1 MFQNIQKNIQEQSDE
16 EQTIKQEKVPVKE
29 LLKGLFSLQNVALF
43 IVAFAVSMVGFQS
56 ENIILSISPFAIS
69 FLAAMLSNYKSIGI
83 PYILTLIGTFIS
95 FGANSLLI
103 YFLTTIVFF
112 VFVLLK
118 MPKEIENVNEQRR
131 LGMHLFLAV
140 LITQIVPM
148 FFRSF
153 YIYDLL
159 TSIMLAISSYVFY
172 KIFANSIFML
182 QEFKTKKAYSI
193 EEVIGT
199 SLLLAISICAL
210 GNLSIFGFSVRNI
223 LCILLVLILGWK
235 NGMLV
240 GATGGI
246 TIGVVLGII
255 QNGDPTMIAAYAIS
269 GMLAG
274 LFYKL
279 GKIGVVI
286 GFILGNILLSYVSNG
301 NTVPVIMF
309 QEILIAFLG
318 LLAVPKKFEINIED
332 LYGKNKL
339 LPETTTKTLNENQ
352 DTILK
357 LNSMSE
363 TISDLAKSYEEA
375 ASTILDE
382 KDLQEQELSN
392 EQIFREELE
401 INLEEL
407 ENNILYEDILENRD
421 EIVDSIFKHLLKQE
435 LITEKELVNIFE
447 EKNHY
452 IIGFKEKDEQVQNDV
467 SKMIKAI
474 NYSYRISKMNFIW
487 KKKMEEN
494 KKSVSSQLDSV
505 SKVISSMAK
514 EMQNEEKDNF
524 ETEKKEIKTLLEQ
537 KEIAVNNIKIKQNNS
552 GRYFVEVYTNLCDD
566 IEGKKCGIKK
576 ISKILEKV
584 LQHKFIIQGQECGLR
599 EEKEICK
606 FTYYSQDNYKLQ
618 VGVASSTKQ
627 GSSVSGDSH
636 VETKLEDGKYLLAIS
651 DGMGSGPEAMK
662 SSKIAIKMLER
673 LLKAGFDKESSLNL
687 INSTLIANTKEDM
700 YATLDIQILDLY
712 AGNMEFIK
720 NGACPTYIKR
730 NNEVQLLKS
739 LSLPTGILEN
749 ADLVVY
755 DYDLQNGDILVM
767 CTDGIIESNTEYIN
781 KELWVKYLLEDI
793 KTDDPK
799 QIANMIL
806 NEAIDNE
813 FGMQKDDMTVIAF
826 KVNFLGRRQEN
837 HIKMKIYS
845 RF

>member
-1 MFQNIQKNIQEQSDE
+1 MFQNIQKNIQEQNDE
-16 EQTIKQEKVPVKE
+16 EQTIKQKIPVKE
-29 LLKGLFSLQNVALF
+29 ILKGLFSLQNVALF

-56 ENIILSISPFAIS
+56 ENMLLSISPFAIS
-69 FLAAMLSNYKSIGI
+69 FLAAMLSNYKSIGVT
-83 PYILTLIGTFIS
+83 YILTLIGTFIS

-103 YFLTTIVFF
+103 YFLTTLVFF

-118 MPKEIENVNEQRR
+118 RPKEIENVNEQRR

-182 QEFKTKKAYSI
+182 EEFKTKKAYSI
-193 EEVIGT
+193 EEVMGT

-210 GNLSIFGFSVRNI
+210 GNLTIFGFSIRNI

-255 QNGDPTMIAAYAIS
+255 QNGDPVMIAAYAIS

-279 GKIGVVI
+279 GKIGVVV

-339 LPETTTKTLNENQ
+339 LPETTTRTLSENQ

-382 KDLQEQELSN
+382 KDLKEQELSN

-421 EIVDSIFKHLLKQE
+421 EIVDNIFSHLLKQE
-435 LITEKELVNIFE
+435 IITEKELVNIFE

-494 KKSVSSQLDSV
+494 KKSVSSQLDGV
-505 SKVISSMAK
+505 SKAISSMAK
-514 EMQNEEKDNF
+514 EMQNEEKNQF
-524 ETEKKEIKTLLEQ
+524 EDKKKEIMALLEQ

-552 GRYFVEVYTNLCDD
+552 GRYFIEVYTNLCDD
-566 IEGKKCGIKK
+566 IDGKKCNIKK
-576 ISKILEKV
+576 IAKILEKI

-599 EEKEICK
+599 EEKAACK

-618 VGVASSTKQ
+618 VGVAFSTKQ

-673 LLKAGFDKESSLNL
+673 LLKAGFDKEVSLNL

-755 DYDLQNGDILVM
+755 DYDLQDGDILVM
-767 CTDGIIESNTEYIN
+767 CTDGIIESNSEYIN

-793 KTDDPK
+793 KADDPK

-826 KVNFLGRRQEN
+826 KINKKV
-837 HIKMKIYS
+837 
-845 RF
+845 

>member
-1 MFQNIQKNIQEQSDE
+1 MFQNIQKNIQEQINNE
-16 EQTIKQEKVPVKE
+16 EQTIKQEKMPIKE
-29 LLKGLFSLQNVALF
+29 ILKGLFNLQNIILF
-43 IVAFAVSMVGFQS
+43 IVAFALSMVGFQN
-56 ENIILSISPFAIS
+56 ENILLSISPFAIS
-69 FLAAMLSNYKSIGI
+69 FLAAMLSNYKSIGVT
-83 PYILTLIGTFIS
+83 YILTLIGSFIS

-103 YFLTTIVFF
+103 YFLTTLVFF

-118 MPKEIENVNEQRR
+118 RPKEVENVNEKRR

-159 TSIMLAISSYVFY
+159 TSIMLAISSYIFY

-182 QEFKTKKAYSI
+182 QEFGTKKAFSI
-193 EEVIGT
+193 EEVMGT

-210 GNLSIFGFSVRNI
+210 GNFSIFGFSVRNI

-255 QNGDPTMIAAYAIS
+255 QNGNPVMVAAYAIS

-274 LFYKL
+274 LFYRL
-279 GKIGVVI
+279 GKIGVVV
-286 GFILGNILLSYVSNG
+286 GFALGNVLLSYVSNG
-301 NTVPVIMF
+301 NTIPVIMF

-339 LPETTTKTLNENQ
+339 LPETTTRTLTENQ

-363 TISDLAKSYEEA
+363 AISDLAKSYEEA

-382 KDLQEQELSN
+382 KDLKQQELSN
-392 EQIFREELE
+392 EQIFRQELE

-421 EIVDSIFKHLLKQE
+421 EIVDKIFEHLLKQE
-435 LITEKELVNIFE
+435 LITEKELVDIFE
-447 EKNHY
+447 KQNHY
-452 IIGFKEKDEQVQNDV
+452 IIGFKEKDEQVQNEV

-487 KKKMEEN
+487 KKKMEES
-494 KKSVSSQLDSV
+494 KKGVSSQLDGV
-505 SKVISSMAK
+505 SKAISSMAK
-514 EMQNEEKDNF
+514 EMQNEEKDKF
-524 ETEKKEIKTLLEQ
+524 EDKKKEIMALLEQ
-537 KEIAVNNIKIKQNNS
+537 KEISVNNIKIKQNNS
-552 GRYFVEVYTNLCDD
+552 GRYFIEVYTNLCDD
-566 IEGKKCGIKK
+566 IDGKKCGIKK

-584 LQHKFIIQGQECGLR
+584 FEHKFIIQAQECGLR
-599 EEKEICK
+599 EERKACK

-618 VGVASSTKQ
+618 IGVATTTKQ
-627 GSSVSGDSH
+627 GSLVSGDSH
-636 VETKLEDGKYLLAIS
+636 IETKLEDGKYLLAIS

-673 LLKAGFDKESSLNL
+673 LLKAGFDKEVSLNL

-700 YATLDIQILDLY
+700 YATLDIEILDLY

-730 NNEVQLLKS
+730 NKEVQLLKS

-755 DYDLQNGDILVM
+755 DYDLQDGDILVM

-793 KTDDPK
+793 QTDDAK

-826 KVNFLGRRQEN
+826 KINKKV
-837 HIKMKIYS
+837 
-845 RF
+845 

>member
-1 MFQNIQKNIQEQSDE
+1 MFQNIQKDIQEQLNE
-16 EQTIKQEKVPVKE
+16 EQINQESISQGDNIKQKKWSIKQI
-29 LLKGLFSLQNVALF
+29 LKDLFSLQKICLF
-43 IVAFAVSMVGFQS
+43 IVAFAISMVGFKS
-56 ENIILSISPFAIS
+56 ESIILSISPFAIS
-69 FLAAMLSNYKSIGI
+69 FIAAMLSNYKSIGVT
-83 PYILTLIGTFIS
+83 YILTLIGTFIA

-103 YFLTTIVFF
+103 YFLTSLVFF

-118 MPKEIENVNEQRR
+118 RPKEIESVNEKRR
-131 LGMHLFLAV
+131 LGIHLFLAV
-140 LITQIVPM
+140 FAVQVVPM
-148 FFRSF
+148 FFRNF

-159 TSIMLAISSYVFY
+159 TSLMLAISAYVFY
-172 KIFANSIFML
+172 KIFANSIFMIE
-182 QEFKTKKAYSI
+182 EFATKKAFSI

-199 SLLLAISICAL
+199 SLLLAIAICAL
-210 GNLSIFGFSVRNI
+210 GDFTIFGFSLRNI
-223 LCILLVLILGWK
+223 LSILLVLILGWK

-255 QNGDPTMIAAYAIS
+255 QSSEPVVVASYAIS

-286 GFILGNILLSYVSNG
+286 GFILGNILLTYVANG
-301 NTVPVIMF
+301 NTVQIIML

-318 LLAVPKKFEINIED
+318 LLALPKRFEINISD

-339 LPETTTKTLNENQ
+339 LPETTSRTLSENQ
-352 DTILK
+352 DTIFK

-363 TISDLAKSYEEA
+363 AISDLAKSYEEA

-382 KDLQEQELSN
+382 KDLKEQELSN

-401 INLEEL
+401 INLLEL
-407 ENNILYEDILENRD
+407 ENNILYDDILENRD
-421 EIVDSIFKHLLKQE
+421 EIVDKIFEHLLKHE
-435 LITEKELVNIFE
+435 LITEKELVSIFE
-447 EKNHY
+447 EQNHY

-474 NYSYRISKMNFIW
+474 NHSYRISKMNFIW

-494 KKSVSSQLDSV
+494 KKNVSSQLDGV
-505 SKVISSMAK
+505 SKAISSMAK
-514 EMQNEEKDNF
+514 EMENEEKCEF
-524 ETEKKEIKTLLEQ
+524 ETQKKEIMALLEQ
-537 KEIAVNNIKIKQNNS
+537 KEISINNIKIKQNNS

-566 IEGKKCGIKK
+566 IEGKKCNIKK

-584 LQHKFIIQGQECGLR
+584 LEHKFIIQGQECGLR
-599 EEKEICK
+599 EEKPACK
-606 FTYYSQDNYKLQ
+606 FTYYSQDKYKLQ
-618 VGVASSTKQ
+618 VGVATSTKP
-627 GSSVSGDSH
+627 GSPVSGDSN

-673 LLKAGFDKESSLNL
+673 LLKAGFDKEVSLNL

-720 NGACPTYIKR
+720 NGACPTFIKR
-730 NNEVQLLKS
+730 NKEVQLLKS

-755 DYDLQNGDILVM
+755 DYDLQDGDILVM
-767 CTDGIIESNTEYIN
+767 CSDGIIEANSEYIN

-793 KTDDPK
+793 QTDDAK

-806 NEAIDNE
+806 NEAIDSE

-826 KVNFLGRRQEN
+826 KISKKE
-837 HIKMKIYS
+837 
-845 RF
+845 

>member
-1 MFQNIQKNIQEQSDE
+1 MFQNIQKNIEYQANE
-16 EQTIKQEKVPVKE
+16 EQTINQEQNTIKKGKMPIKE
-29 LLKGLFSLQNVALF
+29 ILKGLFSLQKIILF
-43 IVAFAVSMVGFQS
+43 IVAFAVSMVGFKSQS
-56 ENIILSISPFAIS
+56 IILSMSPFAIS
-69 FLAAMLSNYKSIGI
+69 FIAAMLSNYKSIGVT
-83 PYILTLIGTFIS
+83 YILTLIGTFIA

-103 YFLTTIVFF
+103 YFLTTLVFF
-112 VFVLLK
+112 VFVLIK
-118 MPKEIENVNEQRR
+118 RPKEVENVNEQRR
-131 LGMHLFLAV
+131 LGVHLFLAV
-140 LITQIVPM
+140 LAVQVVPM

-172 KIFANSIFML
+172 KIFANSIFMIE
-182 QEFKTKKAYSI
+182 EFGAKKAFSI

-199 SLLLAISICAL
+199 SLLIAIAICAL
-210 GNLSIFGFSVRNI
+210 GDFSIFGFSLKNI
-223 LCILLVLILGWK
+223 LSILLVLILGWK

-255 QNGDPTMIAAYAIS
+255 QSSDPLVVATYAIS

-286 GFILGNILLSYVSNG
+286 GFILGNILLTYISNG
-301 NTVPVIMF
+301 ATIPVIMF

-318 LLAVPKKFEINIED
+318 LLALPKRFEINIED

-339 LPETTTKTLNENQ
+339 LPETTSRTLSENQ
-352 DTILK
+352 DTIFK

-363 TISDLAKSYEEA
+363 AISDLAKSYEEA

-382 KDLQEQELSN
+382 KDLKEQELSN
-392 EQIFREELE
+392 EQIFKEELE
-401 INLEEL
+401 VNLEEL

-421 EIVDSIFKHLLKQE
+421 EILDNIFEHLLKHE

-447 EKNHY
+447 EHNHY

-474 NYSYRISKMNFIW
+474 NHSYRISKMNFIW

-494 KKSVSSQLDSV
+494 KKSVSSQLDGV
-505 SKVISSMAK
+505 SKAISSMAK
-514 EMQNEEKDNF
+514 EMQSEEKDEF
-524 ETEKKEIKTLLEQ
+524 EAQKKEIMSLLEQ
-537 KEIAVNNIKIKQNNS
+537 KEIAVNNIKIKQNTS
-552 GRYFVEVYTNLCDD
+552 GRYFIEVYTNLCDD
-566 IEGKKCGIKK
+566 IEGKKCDIKK

-584 LQHKFIIQGQECGLR
+584 LEHKFIIQGQECGLR
-599 EEKEICK
+599 EEMPACK
-606 FTYYSQDNYKLQ
+606 FTYYSQDKYKLQ

-627 GSSVSGDSH
+627 GSPVSGDSH
-636 VETKLEDGKYLLAIS
+636 VEAKLEDGKYLLAIS

-673 LLKAGFDKESSLNL
+673 LLKAGFNKEVSLNL

-720 NGACPTYIKR
+720 NGACPTFIKR
-730 NNEVQLLKS
+730 NKEVQLLKS

-755 DYDLQNGDILVM
+755 DYDLQDGDILVM
-767 CTDGIIESNTEYIN
+767 CTDGIIEANSEYIN
-781 KELWVKYLLEDI
+781 KELWVKYLLEDLQ
-793 KTDDPK
+793 TDDAK

-806 NEAIDNE
+806 NEAIDSE
-813 FGMQKDDMTVIAF
+813 FGMQKDDMTVIVCKINK
-826 KVNFLGRRQEN
+826 KV
-837 HIKMKIYS
+837 
-845 RF
+845 